1 MAKYAANGATITINT
16 HDSDHV
22 DYLESNAV
30 SISNVVSFGVPSD
43 SSDEI
48 DVSDHASNRRVYVN
62 GLIDSDDM
70 TIEMVYDPVD
80 TGQGYLRDYVG
91 LTEKEFV
98 ITLSGPAASNEHTFD
113 ALVKSFSIDL
123 PADGAI
129 TATATIKRVGDDTL
143 DTA

>member
-16 HDSDHV
+16 HGSD
-22 DYLESNAV
+22 DGSYSASNAV

-70 TIEMVYDPVD
+70 TIELIYDPED

-91 LTEKEFV
+91 STEKEFV
-98 ITLSGPAASNEHTFD
+98 ITLSGPSASNVHTFD

-123 PADGAI
+123 PSDGAM

-143 DTA
+143 T